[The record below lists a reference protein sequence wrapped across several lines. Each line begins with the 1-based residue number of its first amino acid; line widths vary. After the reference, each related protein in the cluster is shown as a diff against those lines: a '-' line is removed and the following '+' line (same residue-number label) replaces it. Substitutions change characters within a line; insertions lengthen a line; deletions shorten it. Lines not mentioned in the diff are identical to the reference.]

1 MEGRH
6 DRQNRHH
13 GSAEGSAGRGREIH
27 PGDHHPPFLRG
38 MMELITSIAG
48 AIYLTGLLFRLVDF
62 IEQPKRKAPCATA
75 DQSKAQETI

>member
-1 MEGRH
+1 
-6 DRQNRHH
+6 
-13 GSAEGSAGRGREIH
+13 
-27 PGDHHPPFLRG
+27 

-48 AIYLTGLLFRLVDF
+48 AIYLAGLLFRLVDF